1 MSSRWF
7 RFFVLVAILIAVLV
21 LLTSLLGGGKGTS
34 IIQRTDVNS
43 TVATAVQTQDGKLLT
58 LSNGGL
64 VVFDHKSGSAERLL
78 PTGILDTSM
87 GIHSMSVSPDYKY
100 IVFKTIRTAKNGPLN
115 LELEKRDLPS
125 SRGYWWLMDVS
136 SQSFTPLD
144 VNTLRAEIVGGD
156 LYALLNNQGEYSIE
170 QYDLPIN
177 LRKTTPILEATN
189 FYVLDD
195 GFLIVTSDNDLYK
208 TTDGIVNTLYAEN
221 ITPIGLMTNAF
232 AFTTQEQGLT
242 IIDAL
247 DGESTRVEESGVVG
261 TPALHGNLVLYVKE
275 QVKGKVSIILY
286 DNAEKDK
293 KPWDISENIGGTSS
307 IGGIVYVLDKETA
320 LVSSTEKKYFLIG
333 SYIPTIDT
341 SLGLVSPE

>member
-1 MSSRWF
+1 MTSRRF
-7 RFFVLVAILIAVLV
+7 RFFVLVAIPIIVLV

-43 TVATAVQTQDGKLLT
+43 TIATAVQTQEGKLLT

-64 VVFDHKSGSAERLL
+64 IVFDHKSGSAERLL

-87 GIHSMSVSPDYKY
+87 GIHSMSVSPDYRY

-115 LELEKRDLPS
+115 LELEKRNLPS
-125 SRGYWWLMDVS
+125 SRGYWWLMDVPG
-136 SQSFTPLD
+136 QSFTPLD
-144 VNTLRAEIVGGD
+144 VNTLRAEIVGEN
-156 LYALLNNQGEYSIE
+156 LYTLLNNQGEYSIQ

-189 FYVLDD
+189 FYVLED
-195 GFLIVTSDNDLYK
+195 GFLIVTGDNDLYK

-232 AFTTQEQGLT
+232 AFTTPEQELT
-242 IIDAL
+242 ILDTS
-247 DGESTRVEESGVVG
+247 DGESTSVEESGIVG

-275 QVKGKVSIILY
+275 QGKGKTSIILY
-286 DNAEKDK
+286 DNSQKNKE
-293 KPWDISENIGGTSS
+293 PWEISENIGGVSS
-307 IGGIVYVLDKETA
+307 IGGVVYVLDKETA
-320 LVSSTEKKYFLIG
+320 LVSSTEKKYSLIG
-333 SYIPTIDT
+333 SSLPTIDT
-341 SLGLVSPE
+341 SLGLVSSE